1 MVNGTLLQRIRNL
14 ETEYY
19 NALSSRVTILETT
32 TIDKISR
39 LEAKLSKQLND
50 LQLSFTQQLSELQSS
65 NIDAVI
71 AQLQSDWQVKLD
83 AAKLELSS
91 KIQDRD
97 QAILNLQNFNVL
109 WRKNFRIVNSS
120 IALIRKNINRLSTS
134 QG

>member
-19 NALSSRVTILETT
+19 NALSSRVTLLETT
-32 TIDKISR
+32 IIDKISQ

-97 QAILNLQNFNVL
+97 QAIRNLQNLNKL

-120 IALIRKNINRLSTS
+120 IAMIRKNINRLSPS

>member
-1 MVNGTLLQRIRNL
+1 L

-32 TIDKISR
+32 TIDKISQ

-97 QAILNLQNFNVL
+97 QAILNLQNFNQL
-109 WRKNFRIVNSS
+109 WRKNFRIVKSS
-120 IALIRKNINRLSTS
+120 IAKIRKDINRLSTS

>member
-19 NALSSRVTILETT
+19 NALSSRVTLLETT
-32 TIDKISR
+32 IIDKISQ

-97 QAILNLQNFNVL
+97 QAIRNLQNFNKL

-120 IALIRKNINRLSTS
+120 IAMIRKNINRLSTS
-134 QG
+134 

>member
-97 QAILNLQNFNVL
+97 QAILNLQNFNEL

-120 IALIRKNINRLSTS
+120 IAMIRKNINRLSTS